1 MTFLKNIQFT
11 HLIKI
16 DGHLKE
22 FNFRKP
28 NGNTDTMFTIDTI
41 DPKNNRIIF
50 NMQLAGNSWKLFQQ
64 GLPTWIME
72 NESRLHEVIQ
82 LELSGCDIYFCPPA
96 PANHRQFSKLL
107 GIFGMS

>member
-28 NGNTDTMFTIDTI
+28 NGTPDTMFTIDTT
-41 DPKNNRIIF
+41 DENNNRIRF
-50 NMQLAGNSWKLFQQ
+50 NMKLAVGSWKLFQQ
-64 GLPTWIME
+64 ELPSWIIE

-82 LELSGCDIYFCPPA
+82 HELSCCDIYFCPPT
-96 PANHRQFSKLL
+96 PAHYRQFSKLF
-107 GIFGMS
+107 GIFG